1 MSNILDSVKDIIL
14 SNIHP
19 RLLAEFNSYTDTK
32 QLPVFRDGMNNQYII
47 HGNMFGYIDNSHDL
61 FPIVENDK
69 ELKLEWSNFV
79 VKYSNNILYRYSI
92 TSFISKHTNEIK
104 YAVIRDFCHE
114 NNLSLE
120 ENYMGCFTYHT
131 FDSFQE
137 LESFISNDIN
147 YNRCLI
153 NLHTDLSNK
162 LNIDL
167 DVDIFDTYIR
177 RFTNN
182 VSKYL

>member
-1 MSNILDSVKDIIL
+1 
-14 SNIHP
+14 
-19 RLLAEFNSYTDTK
+19 
-32 QLPVFRDGMNNQYII
+32 
-47 HGNMFGYIDNSHDL
+47 
-61 FPIVENDK
+61 
-69 ELKLEWSNFV
+69 
-79 VKYSNNILYRYSI
+79 
-92 TSFISKHTNEIK
+92 
-104 YAVIRDFCHE
+104 
-114 NNLSLE
+114 
-120 ENYMGCFTYHT
+120 MGCFTYHT

-177 RFTNN
+177 HFTNN